1 MGPATV
7 YVRIGTPIPSSSHT
21 LESLKAEVV
30 RQIEK
35 LQRDLPIPLTV
46 PRAET
51 VVVEEEAR
59 QGGREGGVIRG
70 QGGRGGSFDRAQPSP
85 Q

>member
-46 PRAET
+46 PRIRAG
-51 VVVEEEAR
+51 VEE
-59 QGGREGGVIRG
+59 GGWE
-70 QGGRGGSFDRAQPSP
+70 GGRGPEVAC
-85 Q
+85 

>member
-35 LQRDLPIPLTV
+35 LQRDIPIPLTV
-46 PRAET
+46 PRTPA
-51 VVVEEEAR
+51 VVEEGGWE
-59 QGGREGGVIRG
+59 GGREGEVVRNCG
-70 QGGRGGSFDRAQPSP
+70 GGRGSFHGAQPSP